1 MAFVIGDNGVGI
13 NTWASLRG
21 AVIQN
26 TPPSRYGNN
35 EVYPDTIMAFKT
47 IEGNGLLKRGFTEA
61 FFIADLTMRIDAD
74 DFYLAAKNF
83 DNRYEPVLIGEDV
96 TNDSTEVYTI
106 TADAFVPPDYQ
117 GLSPTPSSYTIV
129 NIGLFDLIE

>member
-1 MAFVIGDNGVGI
+1 MGYIIGDSVFS
-13 NTWASLRG
+13 TWGRIRG

-26 TPPSRYGNN
+26 SIPSRYSHN

-47 IEGNGLLKRGFTEA
+47 IEGNGLLKRGNITLFP
-61 FFIADLTMRIDAD
+61 ADLTMRIDAT
-74 DFYLAAKNF
+74 DFYLEAKNF
-83 DNRYEPVLIGEDV
+83 DERYHPVLIGEDV

-117 GLSPTPSSYTIV
+117 TLSPMPTTYTIV

>member
-1 MAFVIGDNGVGI
+1 MGYFIGDSPFS
-13 NTWASLRG
+13 TWAKLRG

-26 TPPSRYGNN
+26 SIPLRYGNN

-47 IEGNGLLKRGFTEA
+47 IEGNGLLKRGVTEA
-61 FFIADLTMRIDAD
+61 FFIADLTIRIVDS
-74 DFYLAAKNF
+74 LEAKNF
-83 DNRYEPVLIGEDV
+83 DNRYEPILIGEDV
-96 TNDSTEVYTI
+96 TNESTEVYTI

-117 GLSPTPSSYTIV
+117 ALSPTPTSTTIV

>member
-61 FFIADLTMRIDAD
+61 FFIADLTMRIDD
-74 DFYLAAKNF
+74 TDFYLAAKNF

-117 GLSPTPSSYTIV
+117 ALSPTPTTYTIV

>member
-1 MAFVIGDNGVGI
+1 MGYIIGDSPFS
-13 NTWASLRG
+13 TWGRIRG

-26 TPPSRYGNN
+26 GIPSRSNHN
-35 EVYPDTIMAFKT
+35 ETYPDTIMAFKT
-47 IEGNGLLKRGFTEA
+47 IEGNGLLKRGNITLFP
-61 FFIADLTMRIDAD
+61 ADLTMRIDET

-83 DNRYEPVLIGEDV
+83 DERYHPVLIGEDV

-117 GLSPTPSSYTIV
+117 TLSPMPSTYTIV

>member
-1 MAFVIGDNGVGI
+1 MAYIIGDSPFS
-13 NTWASLRG
+13 TWARLRG
-21 AVIQN
+21 AVIQFS
-26 TPPSRYGNN
+26 PPSRYSHN
-35 EVYPDTIMAFKT
+35 EVYPDTGVAFKT
-47 IEGNGLLKRGFTEA
+47 IEGNGLLKRGVDSA
-61 FFIADLTMRIDAD
+61 FFIADLTMRIDET

-83 DNRYEPVLIGEDV
+83 DNRYHPVLIGEDV

-117 GLSPTPSSYTIV
+117 SLSPTPTSTTIV

>member
-1 MAFVIGDNGVGI
+1 MGFIIGDSPFS
-13 NTWASLRG
+13 TWAKLRG

-26 TPPSRYGNN
+26 SIPLRYGNN

-47 IEGNGLLKRGFTEA
+47 IEGNGLLKRGRDSVLFP
-61 FFIADLTMRIDAD
+61 ADLTVRIDAN

-83 DNRYEPVLIGEDV
+83 DNRYEPVLVGEDV
-96 TNDSTEVYTI
+96 TNDSAEVYTI

-117 GLSPTPSSYTIV
+117 ALSPMPTTYTIV